1 MSAHPIASFTKNFP
15 KAIGPSFA
23 ELKAQIV
30 ALKSDSGS
38 HTPADFESLDAYK
51 AWKKTELGSYEALL
65 EKLRKLP
72 EFVGT
77 MSVEVLSG
85 SDIKATDF
93 TMGGILKD
101 LCTCKAVK
109 ASKCD
114 PYCTVTLVPKGSTSS
129 EVVRSETRV
138 VNDSLNPEWK
148 EKLPVYQIGSPEDEV
163 LVEVWDSDDLDPQH
177 GALSIVG
184 TMNRVATLPAT
195 AVNAAG
201 KLAARKIRKS
211 TRPEVSAYGRT
222 KVLLLLRSLSGL
234 FSACDG
240 CAPDWFR
247 QKAT

>member
-1 MSAHPIASFTKNFP
+1 
-15 KAIGPSFA
+15 
-23 ELKAQIV
+23 
-30 ALKSDSGS
+30 LKSDSGRQ
-38 HTPADFESLDAYK
+38 TPADFESLEAYK
-51 AWKKTELGSYEALL
+51 AWKKSELGSYEALL
-65 EKLRKLP
+65 QKLTKLP

-114 PYCTVTLVPKGSTSS
+114 PYCTVTLLPKGSISS

-148 EKLPVYQIGSPEDEV
+148 EKLPLYQIGSPKDEV

-211 TRPEVSAYGRT
+211 TRPEVSVYKRT

-234 FSACDG
+234 FSLHVMDARQTGLGRKLPRPSTACG
-240 CAPDWFR
+240 SR
-247 QKAT
+247 